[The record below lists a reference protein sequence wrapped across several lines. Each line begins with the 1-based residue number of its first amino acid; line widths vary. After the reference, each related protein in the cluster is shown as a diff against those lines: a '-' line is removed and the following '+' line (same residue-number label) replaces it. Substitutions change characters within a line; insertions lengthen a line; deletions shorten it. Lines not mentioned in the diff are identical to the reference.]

1 MTTQTIPNEL
11 AVTEAYQLSKTWVED
26 ASNAARLTPNK
37 TIPIGKLSTGEQVYL
52 CRTTRDELRTRINGS
67 FEMKYVGR
75 WGKDYNRVSGGGKW
89 HIDEMQTKN
98 NLRVLLTG
106 AK

>member
-11 AVTEAYQLSKTWVED
+11 TVTEAYQLIKSWVE
-26 ASNAARLTPNK
+26 ANAARLTPNK
-37 TIPIGKLSTGEQVYL
+37 MLPIGKLSTGEQVYL
-52 CRTTRDELRTRINGS
+52 CRTTKDELRARVSGS
-67 FEMKYVGR
+67 LEMKYVGK

-89 HIDEMQTKN
+89 HIDELQTKN